1 VHCGVY
7 MVEQGKK
14 ETILDERSTSSV
26 ELKDSS
32 SPEQVMLPSAPV
44 KDEPAVEEAK
54 PLDVRGETKSNEGSD
69 VQISSTSAVAAE
81 RDSIEERDEGDFANT
96 RTLSP
101 FQRTQLAASK
111 NKNLRPT
118 GLLRHKLVQG
128 ACFLFSIGF
137 LGLCALDLKSAF
149 ATPAMID
156 KSFHLT
162 YPAKRPSLPPNLS
175 YLNDAERGKDGFY
188 RVVESSWNKSNVGLI
203 DKNGNV
209 VVKPQYTTIGDFK
222 DGLAVVSKA
231 KPTPTPLK
239 KLPDTNRTYQSDD
252 LFGFIDKTGKVVIEL
267 RYNNARAFRDGVA
280 LVSTNDSN
288 STLINQAGKVL
299 FRAETQHWATDLG
312 GIYAVTEKNGRTGL
326 IDKNGKRLLADEYDG
341 ITSFDN
347 RNESYNYERN
357 DDQEAETERFF
368 KISRDGKCGVIDLK
382 GNVIIPPIFHEIL
395 SYQNG
400 HAVIGEDEKYGV
412 ADSHGKVVIKP
423 TYDFVT
429 AYDDL
434 MAVREGKNWKLIN
447 GTGNTVNGAH
457 IDGVLVQNGEHWL
470 TDGRGAVIVGD
481 LCGYIDKAGTMVVK
495 PIYHWANSFKNGF
508 ACVYDGKFWHF
519 IDVMG
524 RVPTNLQFTQYTNIL
539 SAGTSPVSIAGPLYS
554 FGMGSQ
560 VLATNASY
568 DATIKSKKG
577 NTDKDAPDY
586 GE

>member
-1 VHCGVY
+1 MHCGVY

-14 ETILDERSTSSV
+14 ETILDERSASSV

-32 SPEQVMLPSAPV
+32 SPDQVMLPSAPV
-44 KDEPAVEEAK
+44 KDEPAVEEAQ
-54 PLDVRGETKSNEGSD
+54 PLDAQDEPKSNEGSD
-69 VQISSTSAVAAE
+69 AQISSTSALAAE
-81 RDSIEERDEGDFANT
+81 RDPIEEGNEGDFANT

-111 NKNLRPT
+111 NTNLRPT

-128 ACFLFSIGF
+128 ACFLFSISF

-175 YLNDAERGKDGFY
+175 YPNDAEQGKDGFY

-203 DKNGNV
+203 DKNGNM

-231 KPTPTPLK
+231 KPTPLK

-288 STLINQAGKVL
+288 STLIDKAGKVL

-326 IDKNGKRLLADEYDG
+326 IDKNGKRLLPAEYDG

-347 RNESYNYERN
+347 RIQVYGERVDDKEPES
-357 DDQEAETERFF
+357 ERFF

-382 GNVIIPPIFHEIL
+382 GNIIIPPLFHEIL

-400 HAVIGEDEKYGV
+400 HAVIGEDEKYGF

-423 TYDFVT
+423 SYDFVT

-434 MAVREGKNWKLIN
+434 IAVREGKNWKFIN
-447 GTGNTVNGAH
+447 GAGNTVNGAH
-457 IDGVLVQNGEHWL
+457 FDGVLHQNGGSWL
-470 TDGRGAVIVGD
+470 ADGRGVVIVGD
-481 LCGYIDKAGTMVVK
+481 LLGYVDKAGTMVVK
-495 PIYHWANSFKNGF
+495 PIYVWADDFKNAF
-508 ACVYDGKFWHF
+508 ARVYDGKFWHY
-519 IDVMG
+519 IDTMG
-524 RVPTNLQFTQYTNIL
+524 RAPTNLAFTQVADIL
-539 SAGTSPVSIAGPLYS
+539 PAGTSPVSIAGPLYTL
-554 FGMGSQ
+554 GMGPQ
-560 VLATNASY
+560 VFSTNEGFKN
-568 DATIKSKKG
+568 TIKQIKG